1 MILFSVVA
9 ALLVAAA
16 LLFIVPS
23 LWRRRD
29 GAGVQRDRSNLEIYK
44 DQLLELE
51 ADLNNGILSQEQFEQ
66 GQLELERRLLEDVSP
81 EVNQKLVQDDRGEGR
96 GAAITVMLLV
106 PLLAVFIYLI
116 KGTPA
121 ALSPDKIT
129 VAEQAGKGPAHAVTA
144 EQINAMVQGL
154 AARLEKN
161 PQDADGWRMLGRS
174 YVALGRYQDAI
185 GALDKA
191 VAMIPND
198 PDLLADYADALA
210 MTSGQTLKG
219 KPMEMVNRALKL
231 DPNHEKSL
239 WLAGTAAY
247 NDGNYPGAIA
257 YWNRLLKQMTPGSK
271 ESQQVM
277 SIIAEAQDLASGKT
291 PAPVAQATSTEAS
304 TAKVAGVVS
313 LSPDLAGKVAPTDTV
328 YIFAKAAQGPPMP
341 LAAFRAQVKDLPIK
355 FDLDDSM
362 APTPMAHLSDFS
374 QVIVGA
380 RISKSGNPMPQSGDL
395 QGLSNVVQVGS
406 SGLQVNINSVVP

>member
-1 MILFSVVA
+1 MIMFSVVA
-9 ALLVAAA
+9 AILVAAA

-29 GAGVQRDRSNLEIYK
+29 GVGVQRDRSNLEIYK

-66 GQLELERRLLEDVSP
+66 GQLELERRLLEDVTP
-81 EVNQKLVQDDRGEGR
+81 ETNQKLVQDDRGEGR

-144 EQINAMVQGL
+144 EQINAMVEGL

-247 NDGNYPGAIA
+247 NDCNDPGAIA

-271 ESQQVM
+271 ESQQVT
-277 SIIAEAQDLASGKT
+277 SIIAEAQNLASGKT
-291 PAPVAQATSTEAS
+291 PAPVAQATAAEAS

-380 RISKSGNPMPQSGDL
+380 RISKSGDPMPQSGDL

-406 SGLQVNINSVVP
+406 SGLQVKINSVVP

>member
-277 SIIAEAQDLASGKT
+277 SIIAEAQDLANGKT
-291 PAPVAQATSTEAS
+291 PAPAVQATAAA

-395 QGLSNVVQVGS
+395 QGLSNIVQVGS
-406 SGLQVNINSVVP
+406 SGLQVKINSVVP

>member
-1 MILFSVVA
+1 MIMFSMVA
-9 ALLVAAA
+9 AILVAAA
-16 LLFIVPS
+16 LLFIVPP

-29 GAGVQRDRSNLEIYK
+29 QHSVQRDRSNLEIYK
-44 DQLLELE
+44 DQLRELE
-51 ADLNNGILSQEQFEQ
+51 ADLSNGTLSQEQFEQ
-66 GQLELERRLLEDVSP
+66 GQLELERRLLEDVTP
-81 EVNQKLVQDDRGEGR
+81 EANQKLVKDDRGEGR

-116 KGTPA
+116 RGTPA

-144 EQINAMVQGL
+144 EQINAMVEGL
-154 AARLEKN
+154 AQRLQNN
-161 PQDADGWRMLGRS
+161 PQDAEGWRMLGRS

-185 GALDKA
+185 VALDRA

-247 NDGNYPGAIA
+247 NEGNYSGAIA
-257 YWNRLLKQMTPGSK
+257 YWNRLLKQMSPGSK

-277 SIIAEAQDLASGKT
+277 SIIAEAQDLADGKT
-291 PAPVAQATSTEAS
+291 PAPVAQSTAA

-313 LSPDLAGKVAPTDTV
+313 LSADLAGKAAPTDTV

-341 LAAFRAQVKDLPIK
+341 LAAFRAQVKDLPIQ
-355 FDLDDSM
+355 FNLDDSM

-374 QVIVGA
+374 QVVVGA

-395 QGLSNVVQVGS
+395 QGLTNVVQVGS
-406 SGLQVNINSVVP
+406 SDVQVKIDSVVP